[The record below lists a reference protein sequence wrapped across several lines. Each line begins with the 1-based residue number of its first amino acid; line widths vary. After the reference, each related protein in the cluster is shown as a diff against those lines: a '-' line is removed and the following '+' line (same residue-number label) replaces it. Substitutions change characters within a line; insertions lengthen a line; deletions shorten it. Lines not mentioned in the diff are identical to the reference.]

1 MKNMKIL
8 FDHQIFYRQNYGGV
22 SRYFCEL
29 MNQFSKDPDIRFTLP
44 LRYVQNDN
52 LEQFPQLDKYW
63 SGRYS
68 FLYNSPVVSMIHK
81 KIRFNAV
88 NFGLNVLIN
97 NQGESIRLLQEQ
109 DFDIF
114 HPTYYEPYFLPY
126 LGKKPCVVTV
136 YDMIHELFPQYF
148 KSGDQTKVWK
158 KHLIENAGAVIAISE
173 NTRQD
178 IIKFTDADPDRIH
191 VIYLGNP
198 FEHSPAPIEPGPDST
213 VFEKPYLLFVG
224 GRPAYK
230 NFDLFI
236 ESVAGMLRDRE
247 ELHVLCA
254 GWLPFSSRE
263 RKVFDELKISRKV
276 HQVKIND
283 AILKN
288 LYQNARAFVFPSL
301 YEGFGLPVLEAFS
314 CRCPVIMSNASSL
327 PEIGGDAAT
336 YFDPD
341 DRESIRS
348 TVERVLSDDKYRQD
362 LIRKGSER
370 LKLFSW
376 EKTAVQTKK
385 VYTGLVRQ

>member
-1 MKNMKIL
+1 MKIL
-8 FDHQIFYRQNYGGV
+8 YDHQIFYRQNYGGV

-29 MNQFSKDPDIRFTLP
+29 MNQFSTDPDMRFMLP

-52 LEQFPQLDKYW
+52 VEQFPQLDKYW
-63 SGRYS
+63 SKRYS
-68 FLYNSPVVSMIHK
+68 FLYNSPFVTMIQK
-81 KIRFNAV
+81 KIRFNAI
-88 NFGLNVLIN
+88 NFGLNFLIN
-97 NQGESIRLLQEQ
+97 NRGESIRLLQEQ

-126 LGKKPCVVTV
+126 LEKKPYVVTV

-178 IIKFTDADPDRIH
+178 IMKFTNADPDRIH
-191 VIYLGNP
+191 VTYLGNP
-198 FEHSPAPIEPGPDST
+198 FEHDSVPIRPRTDSP
-213 VFEKPYLLFVG
+213 VFEKSYILFVG

-236 ESVAGMLRDRE
+236 ESVAGLLCDHE
-247 ELHVLCA
+247 ELHVVCA
-254 GWLPFSSRE
+254 GWLPFSERE
-263 RKVFDELKISRKV
+263 RKVFEELKISRKV
-276 HQVKIND
+276 HQMKIND
-283 AILKN
+283 EVLKN
-288 LYQNARAFVFPSL
+288 LYRNARAFVFPSL

-314 CRCPVIMSNASSL
+314 CQCPVIMSNTSSL
-327 PEIGGDAAT
+327 PEIGGDAVA

-341 DRESIRS
+341 DQESIRS
-348 TVERVLSDDKYRQD
+348 AVELVLLNEKYRHD
-362 LIRKGSER
+362 LIQKGSER

-376 EKTAVQTKK
+376 EKTAVLTKK
-385 VYTGLVRQ
+385 VYTGLIRN